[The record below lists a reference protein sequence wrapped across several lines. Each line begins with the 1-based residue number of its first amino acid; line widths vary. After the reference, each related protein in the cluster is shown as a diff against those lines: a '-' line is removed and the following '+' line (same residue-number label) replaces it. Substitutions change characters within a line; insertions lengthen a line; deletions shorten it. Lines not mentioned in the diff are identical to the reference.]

1 VIDTILNNQDLFAIT
16 REECSENGVCV
27 RICENLLSGGHLN
40 SEKIVILKPDDYF
53 NSLRYRKP
61 PPSID
66 CLIIIKRSSNEYDM
80 FMIELRDT
88 KTNKL
93 ACPLKLRPK
102 FESTVN
108 IFLKDNFSNIFE
120 NPKFKIRKIKAYFVT
135 DPFNG
140 DGLTDE
146 QYRKKVAGTV
156 LDNIALCKPIKFR
169 DKIIMLEHKRPSPE
183 IC

>member
-1 VIDTILNNQDLFAIT
+1 MIDTIINNPDLFAFT

-27 RICENLLSGGHLN
+27 KICDKLQVGEHLDA
-40 SEKIVILKPDDYF
+40 EKIVILKPDDYF
-53 NSLRYRKP
+53 NSLGYRIT

-66 CLIIIKRSSNEYDM
+66 CLIVIKREANEYDM
-80 FMIELRDT
+80 YMVELRDT

-102 FESTVN
+102 FEST
-108 IFLKDNFSNIFE
+108 IELFLQDNFSNIFE
-120 NPKFKIRKIKAYFVT
+120 NPEFIIKKIKAYFVT

-146 QYRKKVAGTV
+146 QYRKKVEGTV
-156 LDNIALCKPIKFR
+156 LDNIALCKPLKFR
-169 DKIIMLEHKRPSPE
+169 GKAIMLEHKRPSPE